1 MMKKIVA
8 ILFAA
13 LSLAFFAA
21 VPALAQNA
29 QAPAAR
35 LAEPSPAMKVAVR
48 DMLEAIQFPAL
59 TRQIFDQM
67 LQSVPAMMRQAA
79 VQNVTG
85 NPDVKEKR
93 QQQALANVEE
103 EIPLAVTTLTEVL
116 NDPTLTEEL
125 RAEMVQLY
133 ARYYTV
139 QEIEQLTA
147 FYKTPL
153 GRKLLATMPKL
164 SVESVEISQR
174 VLIPR
179 VNAVLEKIM
188 RASTEK
194 PE

>member
-13 LSLAFFAA
+13 LSLALFAA

-35 LAEPSPAMKVAVR
+35 QAEPSPAMKVAVR

-79 VQNVTG
+79 VQSVTG

>member
-13 LSLAFFAA
+13 LSLALFAA

-35 LAEPSPAMKVAVR
+35 QAEPSPAMKVAVR

-85 NPDVKEKR
+85 NADVKEKR

-179 VNAVLEKIM
+179 VNAVLEKIK

>member
-13 LSLAFFAA
+13 LSLAFLAA
-21 VPALAQNA
+21 VPALAQND

-35 LAEPSPAMKVAVR
+35 QAEPSPAMKVAVR

-85 NPDVKEKR
+85 NADVKEKR